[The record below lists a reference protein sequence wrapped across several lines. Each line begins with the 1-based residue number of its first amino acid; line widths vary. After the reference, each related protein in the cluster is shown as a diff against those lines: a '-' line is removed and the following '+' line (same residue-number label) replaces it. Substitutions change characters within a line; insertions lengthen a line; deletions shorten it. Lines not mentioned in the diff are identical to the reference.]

1 MTDRAADDGVD
12 DTTTSHRR
20 RAAAAALA
28 ATTTAAAMMEART
41 MVAAKAVRTQ
51 LCPAATAPRRRYDND
66 GR

>member
-1 MTDRAADDGVD
+1 MTDWVADDGVD
-12 DTTTSHRR
+12 DTTTNHRR

-28 ATTTAAAMMEART
+28 ATTTAATMMEARS

-51 LCPAATAPRRRYDND
+51 LCQAATAPRRLYNDD